1 MEQIKLIGVCLST
14 LHEEDRFSFV
24 SELNKHAVKNG
35 CRLLVFNSCADM
47 YEQGPENNK
56 GSSAV
61 FKLIPYEKL
70 SAIIIFPNIMY
81 DHCIVDEITEKC
93 KLYNIPVIS
102 MDKKIKG
109 CITFSFK
116 NADIFEKLCRH
127 VIEDHGAR
135 KIYMIAG
142 FKNNVYSNERIEAF
156 KNALAKNNIPFEEK
170 NIGYGCFWEQPT
182 IEVLNQWFV
191 TEKREIP
198 DAIICANDFMA
209 IATSMYLQSMGLR
222 IPEDCIITGFD
233 GIKQTE
239 YLPPQITTCKQDF
252 DEMGRLI
259 IETILKL
266 CKGETVNESFYVSF
280 SIVHSQSC
288 GCMPVSHE
296 NVSNSIRAL
305 LGSLSLSEER
315 QKMICSAQTCIPQIS
330 DVTYLSRVL
339 VNKFKFKTC
348 IFALNS
354 GIFEPPDFGSQYKD
368 QECFGRNIDILHQRY
383 DKIEYERCTIPKEML
398 LPRYDLLF
406 SQENPVVVCCSHFS
420 DMVMGYCVFQTE
432 IDIDEYEKIHNMMIT
447 VAAAL
452 GSFHSKVQIRSINDK
467 LQRLSQRDFMTGLFN
482 RRGFF
487 ERLDVIIS
495 DIGNTG
501 STLMLI
507 STDLDELKYINDTF
521 GHAEGDN
528 AIITVSRALLRSSP
542 HSGLCARF
550 GGDEFCTAIIIR
562 GNDPQMFF
570 EDFKKCFL
578 NSLYEYNTSADKP
591 YIIKASIGCSYAM
604 IDGNLN
610 TDEMIKD
617 ADEKMYACKL
627 EHKQLKFEN
636 LNSN

>member
-1 MEQIKLIGVCLST
+1 MEQIKLIGICLST

-47 YEQGPENNK
+47 YEQSPESNK

-61 FKLIPYEKL
+61 FRLIPYERL
-70 SAIIIFPNIMY
+70 SALIIFPNIMY
-81 DHCIVDEITEKC
+81 DTCIVEEITENC
-93 KLYNIPVIS
+93 RLYDVPLIS
-102 MDKKIKG
+102 MDKEISG
-109 CITFSFK
+109 CVTFSFR
-116 NADIFEKLCRH
+116 NSDIFEKICRH

-142 FKNNVYSNERIEAF
+142 FENNVYSNERIEAF
-156 KNALAKNNIPFEEK
+156 KRALEKNHIPFEEK

-182 IEVLNQWFV
+182 IEVMNQWFV
-191 TEKREIP
+191 IEKREIP

-209 IATSMYLQSMGLR
+209 IAASMYLQSMGVR

-259 IETILKL
+259 IETILKM
-266 CKGETVNESFYVSF
+266 CRGEDVKGAFYVDF
-280 SIVHSQSC
+280 NMIRSQSC
-288 GCMPVSHE
+288 GCMPVSYE
-296 NVSNSIRAL
+296 KVTDSMLSL
-305 LGSLSLSEER
+305 LGSLRLSDER
-315 QKMICSAQTCIPQIS
+315 QKMICSVQTCIPQIS
-330 DVTYLSRVL
+330 DVNYLSRIL
-339 VNKFKFKTC
+339 VNKFKFNTC
-348 IFALNS
+348 VFALNN
-354 GIFEPPDFGSQYKD
+354 GIFDPPDFGSQYKD
-368 QECFGRNIDILHQRY
+368 AECFGKNIDILYQRY
-383 DKIEYERCTIPKEML
+383 DKVEYERCSIPKEML

-406 SQENPVVVCCSHFS
+406 KRELPIVVCCSHFS

-432 IDIDEYEKIHNMMIT
+432 IDIDEYEKIHSMMST

-452 GSFHSKVQIRSINDK
+452 GSFHSKVQIRSINDE

-495 DIGNTG
+495 DIVNTG
-501 STLMLI
+501 SVLMLI
-507 STDLDELKYINDTF
+507 SVDLDELKYINDTF

-528 AIITVSRALLRSSP
+528 AIITVSRALMRSSP

-550 GGDEFCTAIIIR
+550 GGDEFCAAIIIR
-562 GNDPQMFF
+562 SDEPLLFF
-570 EDFKKCFL
+570 EEFKKRFL
-578 NSLYEYNTSADKP
+578 NSLEEYNAGADKP
-591 YIIKASIGCSYAM
+591 YIVKASIGCSYDT
-604 IDGNLN
+604 INGNLN
-610 TDEMIKD
+610 MDKMIKE
-617 ADEKMYACKL
+617 ADEKMYSCKL
-627 EHKQLKFEN
+627 EHKRSKNKKLF
-636 LNSN
+636 